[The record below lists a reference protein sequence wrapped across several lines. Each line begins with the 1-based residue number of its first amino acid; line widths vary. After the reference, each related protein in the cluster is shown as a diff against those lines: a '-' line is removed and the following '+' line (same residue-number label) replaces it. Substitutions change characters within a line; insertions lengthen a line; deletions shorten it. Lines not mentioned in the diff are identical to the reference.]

1 MFESMRETRRHLGSA
16 ALLAVQAA
24 LASLACAFALQSA
37 LDSFARLNAGS
48 IREAA
53 SIGVV
58 RVSDVEEGA
67 DAAVLRADLSAIRLP
82 GVQDTV
88 VSDAVPFGGRAHRYG
103 VCTSESAM
111 VHSMNAGTADVAG
124 CDRVPV
130 VTASSG
136 LLAMLGAGIVLG
148 RDAME
153 EDMVEGAPVVLIS
166 ESLAAHLFGTGN
178 AVGRHL
184 YFGPGSSRVIVG
196 VFASVAG
203 PAPGGN
209 ERDSQWVL
217 LPGLPMGASR
227 YYLAKWRSEVDRS
240 SLDRAADAL
249 QRPYRIMHPAGVETL
264 AGYRDAYVKADRF
277 ATTVLAVMTAVV
289 LGVLMAGVSGV
300 VGAWLDRRRHSIGV
314 RRTLG
319 ARRSVIFAEIMFE
332 VSLFTTLGTLL
343 GALSLQWVGSPQ
355 DGSTGSPW
363 FSISSAVVLV
373 MAACLTALVPRALR
387 IAKEPPLTLLKP
399 L

>member
-24 LASLACAFALQSA
+24 LASLACAFALQST
-37 LDSFARLNAGS
+37 LDSFARLNTGS
-48 IREAA
+48 IREAV

-88 VSDAVPFGGRAHRYG
+88 VSDSVPFGGRAHRYG

-111 VHSMNAGTADVAG
+111 AHSMSSGTTDIAG
-124 CDRVPV
+124 CDRIPV
-130 VTASSG
+130 VTASAG

-148 RDAME
+148 RDAA
-153 EDMVEGAPVVLIS
+153 EDDMLEGAPVVLIS
-166 ESLAAHLFGTGN
+166 ETLAARLFGTES

-184 YFGPGSSRVIVG
+184 YFGPGSSRVVVG

-209 ERDSQWVL
+209 ELDSQWAL
-217 LPGLPMGASR
+217 FPGLPMGASR
-227 YYLAKWRSEVDRS
+227 YYLAKWRSVVDRS
-240 SLDRAADAL
+240 SLDRIVGAL
-249 QRPYRIMHPAGVETL
+249 QRPYRIVNPTGVETL
-264 AGYRDAYVKADRF
+264 AGYRDVYVKADRF
-277 ATTVLAVMTAVV
+277 ATTVLAIMTAVV
-289 LGVLMAGVSGV
+289 LGVLMAGISGV
-300 VGAWLDRRRHSIGV
+300 AGAWLDRRRHSIGI

-319 ARRSVIFAEIMFE
+319 ARGSVIFAEIMFE
-332 VSLFTTLGTLL
+332 VSLFTTLGALL
-343 GALSLQWVGSPQ
+343 GALSLQWIGSPQ
-355 DGSTGSPW
+355 GGVTGSPW
-363 FSISSAVVLV
+363 VSTLIAVVLV
-373 MAACLTALVPRALR
+373 MATCLTALVPRAVR

>member
-24 LASLACAFALQSA
+24 LASLACAFALQSV
-37 LDSFARLNAGS
+37 LDSFARLNTRS
-48 IREAA
+48 IREAV

-82 GVQDTV
+82 GVQDTA

-111 VHSMNAGTADVAG
+111 AYSMNAGTTGVAG
-124 CDRVPV
+124 CDRIPV
-130 VTASSG
+130 ATASSG

-148 RDAME
+148 RDAT
-153 EDMVEGAPVVLIS
+153 EDDMAEGAPVVLIS
-166 ESLAAHLFGTGN
+166 EALAARLFGTER

-209 ERDSQWVL
+209 ERDSQWAL

-240 SLDRAADAL
+240 SLDRIVDAL
-249 QRPYRIMHPAGVETL
+249 QRPYRIVNPAGVETL

-277 ATTVLAVMTAVV
+277 ATTVLAIMTAVV
-289 LGVLMAGVSGV
+289 LGVLMAGVSGG
-300 VGAWLDRRRHSIGV
+300 VGAWLDRRRQSIGI

-319 ARRSVIFAEIMFE
+319 ARGSVIFAEIMFE
-332 VSLFTTLGTLL
+332 VSLFTTLGALL
-343 GALSLQWVGSPQ
+343 GALSLQWIGSPQ
-355 DGSTGSPW
+355 DGITGSPW
-363 FSISSAVVLV
+363 VSILSAVVLV
-373 MAACLTALVPRALR
+373 MATCLTALVPRALR

-399 L
+399 V